1 VSTVADAPDFDVIV
15 VGAGPAGS
23 CAALPLARAGR
34 SVVLI
39 ERGPFPGSKNMYG
52 GVVYPRV
59 LDTLIPKWWEDM
71 PVQRWVTRRSTMVL
85 TPTQAISVDVRSEAW
100 GAAPYNGATA
110 YRPDFDSWLAQKA
123 VDAGAQLLTSTT
135 VTGLLRDGNRVVG
148 VRTDRPDGDLTA
160 RMVIACDGVNS
171 FLAKE
176 AGLYA
181 NWNADNFTLGVKE
194 TIALPKHVIDDRF
207 GVRDNN
213 GVDIE
218 IVGCTQGIPGG
229 GFIYTNLDT
238 LAVGLVLKLPALG
251 KSGVRPEELIAEMKR
266 HPGIAPLVEGGEMKE
281 YSAHVIPEG
290 GYDAMPKLTAPGFLV
305 AGDAAAMC
313 LAAGIW
319 LEGVNMAM
327 GSGMAAGRAALADV
341 ASADAE
347 ALERSYRHELGY
359 VLADHKKLRQIP
371 HLVLSDRVQNRY
383 PSLAA
388 NVAER
393 MFRVDNP
400 SPKPGLR
407 RIVRE
412 ERKKA
417 GVSWRDLVKD
427 GLQALKGFG

>member
-1 VSTVADAPDFDVIV
+1 
-15 VGAGPAGS
+15 
-23 CAALPLARAGR
+23 
-34 SVVLI
+34 
-39 ERGPFPGSKNMYG
+39 
-52 GVVYPRV
+52 
-59 LDTLIPKWWEDM
+59 LIPKWWEDM